1 MIGKRILAFIVDYFT
16 LIIFFIIMS
25 FIPVNDIDFKMLLVY
40 SLFLCLGITFLYT
53 KDVFGRSLGKKIM
66 GIKIVRVDGKKPSIG
81 RLLLRN
87 ITISIWPVEAIIVLL
102 GYEKLGDRLAKTR
115 LIINQGEER
124 GTVLLSWQM
133 EHKGTVLLCWQ
144 LN

>member
-124 GTVLLSWQM
+124 GTVLLS
-133 EHKGTVLLCWQ
+133 
-144 LN
+144 